1 MAISPAEPSACAQP
15 AVGRAPRAVL
25 EATRRIV
32 AAPSVN
38 EAMAQCVASAR
49 ALLNGAV
56 VEVHLDAPGGAKVS
70 AAASPGALLWREA
83 DIVGADGAR
92 AGALRIGLG
101 PGRDLS
107 RAEEETAA
115 DLAEAL
121 AIAIRHAERVQA
133 SSDALQRRE
142 DILAIVAHDLRNPL
156 NTISMSL
163 ALLRQDATPRD
174 TPQLDRIGR
183 AMHRMNRLIGDLL
196 DAAALDEGRLKVTLR
211 PEFAAGIVR
220 EAADAAGVP
229 GRAPRSRI
237 ELELPEPDVRISAD
251 RERLI
256 QALVAVL
263 SNALKYSPEVET
275 VRLAVSLRGDDAVF
289 AVTDRG
295 PGIDPAHVKRVFER
309 HYKANPASRDGA
321 GLGLFIARGIVEG
334 HDGTI
339 RIDSEPGQGTRVSIA
354 IPLAR

>member
-1 MAISPAEPSACAQP
+1 MARPSADP
-15 AVGRAPRAVL
+15 GDNVRRAVL

-32 AAPSVN
+32 AALSVA
-38 EAMAQCVASAR
+38 EAMAQCAASVR
-49 ALLNGAV
+49 ALLGAV
-56 VEVHLDAPGGAKVS
+56 VAEVHLA
-70 AAASPGALLWREA
+70 E
-83 DIVGADGAR
+83 AR
-92 AGALRIGLG
+92 AVSKDPASESADPNALSWLETEIYGESGSRVGTLRIAQR
-101 PGRDLS
+101 PGSAFSESD
-107 RAEEETAA
+107 AETAA

-121 AIAIRHAERVQA
+121 AIAARNEARVQA
-133 SSDALQRRE
+133 SSDALRRRE

-196 DAAALDEGRLKVTLR
+196 DAAALDEGRLKVTPR
-211 PEFAAGIVR
+211 PEFAAGIAR
-220 EAADAAGVP
+220 EAADAA
-229 GRAPRSRI
+229 ALTSKALRSRI

-251 RERLI
+251 RERLL
-256 QALVAVL
+256 QALAAIL
-263 SNALKYSPEVET
+263 GNALKFTPEEGT
-275 VRLAVSLRGDDAVF
+275 VRLAISLQGDDAVF
-289 AVTDRG
+289 AVADRG

-334 HDGTI
+334 HRGAI
-339 RIDSEPGQGTRVSIA
+339 RIDSEPGQGTTVSLA